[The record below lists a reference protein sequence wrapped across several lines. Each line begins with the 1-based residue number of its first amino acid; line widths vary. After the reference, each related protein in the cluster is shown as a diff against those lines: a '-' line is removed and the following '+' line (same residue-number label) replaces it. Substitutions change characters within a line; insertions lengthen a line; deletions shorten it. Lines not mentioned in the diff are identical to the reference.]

1 MPLLLPALVA
11 GWLLSFTLSL
21 DDLVISSF
29 VSGPGATTLPML
41 IFAKVRLGVTPDINA
56 IATIII
62 VLVMLGVCIAALVSN
77 RGRLGAR

>member
-1 MPLLLPALVA
+1 MLLPALVS
-11 GWLLSFTLSL
+11 GWLLAFTLSL

-62 VLVMLGVCIAALVSN
+62 ALVAVGVVTAALVT
-77 RGRLGAR
+77 RRREGAAAP

>member
-1 MPLLLPALVA
+1 MLLPALIS
-11 GWLLSFTLSL
+11 GWLLAFTLSL

-62 VLVMLGVCIAALVSN
+62 ALVAVGVVTAALIS
-77 RGRLGAR
+77 RRRDGALAR

>member
-1 MPLLLPALVA
+1 M
-11 GWLLSFTLSL
+11 SL

-56 IATIII
+56 ITTIII
-62 VLVMLGVCIAALVSN
+62 ALVVLAVATAAVISEQASS
-77 RGRLGAR
+77 GDG